1 MNGGKNMKD
10 YKILRD
16 KQNDANVAKERLMRI
31 QNELEEA
38 GFIRQANSLGTII
51 WKLEEWQNK

>member
-1 MNGGKNMKD
+1 MNKD
-10 YKILRD
+10 YEELRSL
-16 KQNDANVAKERLMRI
+16 QNDASAAKERLMQI
-31 QNELEEA
+31 QNQLYDA